1 MARNDGNPL
10 ETTLSFIVNI
20 SENIFSQNVN
30 FFNIK
35 DSLGRVVGKEIM
47 AMKKTNKDTCE
58 VKFVHKA
65 QVESARKAIHDDDTI
80 AGLTETFKVLGDP
93 TRLRIVLALSKEQLC
108 VCDIAALLSMTES
121 AISHQLRLMKNLR
134 LVKFTRKGKMMYYS
148 LDDEHIEDLLRF
160 AVRHVSED

>member
-1 MARNDGNPL
+1 M
-10 ETTLSFIVNI
+10 
-20 SENIFSQNVN
+20 
-30 FFNIK
+30 
-35 DSLGRVVGKEIM
+35 
-47 AMKKTNKDTCE
+47 
-58 VKFVHKA
+58 
-65 QVESARKAIHDDDTI
+65 
-80 AGLTETFKVLGDP
+80 LGDP